1 MGREGKAIMLTIP
14 EIKERLTPV
23 LKEYDVKEAFLFGSY
38 ARGEA
43 TEKSDVDIRVDSGE
57 SKKLRSLFSES
68 GFYLKLKEALGCE
81 IDLITCLP
89 HGPLSEQFRDNLK
102 REEVKIYGDAN

>member
-89 HGPLSEQFRDNLK
+89 HGPCRPGCGGRRALSR
-102 REEVKIYGDAN
+102 G